1 MVVFVFIC
9 QMFHRGNATPR
20 MIILQGCRR
29 VYCTKTSHWYN
40 DDIDDNTTRMP
51 FCLLH
56 RDFFWVTKQDGSE
69 DSNDNTTVIV

>member
-9 QMFHRGNATPR
+9 QMFHRGDATPR

-29 VYCTKTSHWYN
+29 VYCTKTSYWYN
-40 DDIDDNTTRMP
+40 DDMDDNTTRML
-51 FCLLH
+51 FCLLL
-56 RDFFWVTKQDGSE
+56 RDFFWVTRQDGSE